1 MIWYGLSGAGNRVFT
16 YRLIDSDVA
25 IATCHH
31 LVELNLDTTC
41 IASSFPHGSV
51 FAGRLF

>member
-1 MIWYGLSGAGNRVFT
+1 MIWYGLSGAGNRVLT

-51 FAGRLF
+51 VAGRLF